1 MEILIIKTGAMGDVV
16 RTTAI
21 LSSIKEKYPDSK
33 IHWLVKLGSEPL
45 LTNTPLVDYIYT
57 SKESLPSPQFDWVI
71 NLEEDMEWAE
81 LTTTL
86 KPKKISGNYLQN
98 GQIVPTSSA
107 KSWFDMSLLGKK
119 PENDILKEQNKK
131 THTEILLD
139 IIELPTT
146 RAPTEPLYFLD
157 HAQKEVANTF
167 RRRYN
172 IQDHEL
178 VIGINAAAG
187 TKWPSK
193 NLNIQK
199 TVELIHKVHDT
210 FKPKIILFGG
220 QAEHARNEE
229 IIAKSNVPIIY
240 AGCGNNLKEFPAMI
254 SVCNLFITTDTL
266 GLHLALALKRKTIV
280 LMGPT
285 SNSEIDTYD
294 LGPKIIADSDCLCC
308 YNPSCKSMDSINIES
323 VIQSTKQ
330 LLDQKV
336 SIIITSFNEPTVN
349 LAIDAIVN
357 QEIPHHHEIIVADPN
372 PQTEVLVNQYKQK
385 YPSIRYFKDPGE
397 GKSLALNL
405 LFKELK
411 GKTDLLILTDGDV
424 TLGPNSIKEIVNAFN
439 DPKVGCV
446 SGRVMSANTRN
457 NMLGF
462 GVIY

>member
-308 YNPSCKSMDSINIES
+308 YNP
-323 VIQSTKQ
+323 
-330 LLDQKV
+330 
-336 SIIITSFNEPTVN
+336 
-349 LAIDAIVN
+349 
-357 QEIPHHHEIIVADPN
+357 
-372 PQTEVLVNQYKQK
+372 
-385 YPSIRYFKDPGE
+385 
-397 GKSLALNL
+397 
-405 LFKELK
+405 
-411 GKTDLLILTDGDV
+411 
-424 TLGPNSIKEIVNAFN
+424 
-439 DPKVGCV
+439 
-446 SGRVMSANTRN
+446 
-457 NMLGF
+457 
-462 GVIY
+462 